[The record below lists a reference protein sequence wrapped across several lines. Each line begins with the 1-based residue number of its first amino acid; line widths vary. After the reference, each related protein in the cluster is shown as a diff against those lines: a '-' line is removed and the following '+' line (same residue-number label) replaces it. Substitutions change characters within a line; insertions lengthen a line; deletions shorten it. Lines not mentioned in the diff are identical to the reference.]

1 METKFYINFNIKTVA
16 GYQLFARYFLGNDAN
31 VANEIFN
38 QLKGNKDVSEEQIL
52 HLDFV
57 ETVDELPVNINLI
70 GCNLTE
76 LAENSK
82 IITREIFKGLNLG

>member
-1 METKFYINFNIKTVA
+1 METKFYINFNIKTVV
-16 GYQLFARYFLGNDAN
+16 GYQLFARYFLGNDGN
-31 VANEIFN
+31 VANEILN

-57 ETVDELPVNINLI
+57 ETVDELPVNIKLI